1 LNKILKISV
10 FGNLKIFYFCNEL
23 KLIYMKKY
31 LAELI
36 GTFSLVLFGCGAAV
50 ISGNAQVGPAG
61 AGLLGISIA
70 FGFAVVAMAY
80 AIGGISGCHINPA
93 VTVGVLVAGR
103 VTAKDAAGYIVAQLI
118 GATIGAGVLYLIVS
132 GSSSWVMPEW
142 GLGSNGWGEGYLG
155 NYNTTSA
162 FIAEAVFTC
171 LFLFVILAVTS
182 KYGNSTMAGLAIG
195 VTLMLI
201 HLVVIPVTGT
211 SVNPA
216 RSFGPAIFSG
226 GKALSQLWLFFVAPV
241 FGAVVAAL
249 IWKFGFEKE
258 DKKA

>member
-1 LNKILKISV
+1 
-10 FGNLKIFYFCNEL
+10 
-23 KLIYMKKY
+23 MKKY

-50 ISGNAQVGPAG
+50 MSGTSQVGPNG
-61 AGLLGISIA
+61 IGILGIAIA

-80 AIGGISGCHINPA
+80 AIGPISGCHINPA

-103 VTAKDAAGYIVAQLI
+103 MTSKDAIGYIISQFI
-118 GATIGAGVLYLIVS
+118 GATLGAGVLYLIIS
-132 GSSSWVMPEW
+132 GKAGWNMPVW

-155 NYNTTSA
+155 GFNTTSA
-162 FIAEAVFTC
+162 FVAEVVFTC

-201 HLVVIPVTGT
+201 HLASIPITGT

-216 RSFGPAIFSG
+216 RSFGPALFSE
-226 GKALSQLWLFFVAPV
+226 GKAMSQLWLFMVAPV
-241 FGAVVAAL
+241 VGAIIAAL
-249 IWKFGFEKE
+249 IWKGGFEAGDNKSG
-258 DKKA
+258 KV

>member
-1 LNKILKISV
+1 
-10 FGNLKIFYFCNEL
+10 
-23 KLIYMKKY
+23 MKKY

-50 ISGNAQVGPAG
+50 IAGSSQVGPSG
-61 AGLLGISIA
+61 VGLLGISIA

-103 VTAKDAAGYIVAQLI
+103 MSSKDAVGYIISQLI
-118 GATIGAGVLYLIVS
+118 GATLGAGVLFLIAS
-132 GSSSWVMPEW
+132 GKPGFVMPEW
-142 GLGSNGWGEGYLG
+142 GLGANGWGEGYLG
-155 NYNTTSA
+155 GYNTTSA
-162 FIAEAVFTC
+162 FIVEAVFTF

-226 GKALSQLWLFFVAPV
+226 GMALSQLWLFFVAPV
-241 FGAVVAAL
+241 VGAIVAAVV
-249 IWKFGFEKE
+249 WKYGFETE

>member
-1 LNKILKISV
+1 LPK
-10 FGNLKIFYFCNEL
+10 NEP
-23 KLIYMKKY
+23 KNNHMKKY

-36 GTFSLVLFGCGAAV
+36 GTFSLVLIGCGAAG
-50 ISGNAQVGPAG
+50 ISGTSQVGPSG
-61 AGLLGISIA
+61 VGLLGISIA

-103 VTAKDAAGYIVAQLI
+103 MTAKDAAGYIISQLI
-118 GATIGAGVLYLIVS
+118 GATFGAGVLYLIAS
-132 GSSSWVMPEW
+132 GKTGWTMPEW
-142 GLGSNGWGEGYLG
+142 GLGANGWGEGYLG
-155 NYNTTSA
+155 NFNTTSA
-162 FIAEAVFTC
+162 FVAEVVFTC

-182 KYGNSTMAGLAIG
+182 KYGNNTMAGLAIG

-216 RSFGPAIFSG
+216 RSFGPAIFTG
-226 GKALSQLWLFFVAPV
+226 GRALSQLWLFFVAPV
-241 FGAVVAAL
+241 VGAIIAAL
-249 IWKFGFEKE
+249 IWKHCFETE
-258 DKKA
+258 DKKD

>member
-1 LNKILKISV
+1 
-10 FGNLKIFYFCNEL
+10 
-23 KLIYMKKY
+23 MKKY
-31 LAELI
+31 LAEFI

-50 ISGNAQVGPAG
+50 IAGSSQVGPSG
-61 AGLLGISIA
+61 VGLLGISIA

-93 VTVGVLVAGR
+93 VTIGVLVAGR
-103 VTAKDAAGYIVAQLI
+103 MSSKDAVGYIISQLV
-118 GATIGAGVLYLIVS
+118 GAALGAGVLYLIAS
-132 GSSSWVMPEW
+132 GKPDWVMPEW
-142 GLGSNGWGEGYLG
+142 GLGANGWGEGYLG
-155 NYNTTSA
+155 NYNTSSA
-162 FIAEAVFTC
+162 FIAEAVFSC

-226 GKALSQLWLFFVAPV
+226 GKALAQLWLFFLAPAL
-241 FGAVVAAL
+241 GAIVAAL
-249 IWKFGFEKE
+249 IWKYGFETE